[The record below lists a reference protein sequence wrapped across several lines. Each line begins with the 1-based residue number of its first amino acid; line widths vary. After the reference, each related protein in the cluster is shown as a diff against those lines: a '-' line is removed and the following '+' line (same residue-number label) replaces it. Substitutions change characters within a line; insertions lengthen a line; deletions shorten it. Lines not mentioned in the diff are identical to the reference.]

1 MIVIT
6 LSFLRRKGMAFFP
19 FIFLREKLYRHDKI
33 LMNHERIHL
42 RQQLELLVVPFYLLY
57 FMNYLYQLISTF
69 DHETA
74 YRNIIFEQEAYDHE
88 RDPDFLGKRRF
99 LGFLDYL

>member
-1 MIVIT
+1 
-6 LSFLRRKGMAFFP
+6 MALFP
-19 FIFLREKLYRHDKI
+19 FIFLKDKKSRQDTI

-42 RQQLELLVVPFYLLY
+42 HQQLELLIIPFYLFYLV
-57 FMNYLYQLISTF
+57 NYLYNLINTF

-88 RDPDFLGKRRF
+88 KELNYLQKRRLFNF
-99 LGFLDYL
+99 LVYL